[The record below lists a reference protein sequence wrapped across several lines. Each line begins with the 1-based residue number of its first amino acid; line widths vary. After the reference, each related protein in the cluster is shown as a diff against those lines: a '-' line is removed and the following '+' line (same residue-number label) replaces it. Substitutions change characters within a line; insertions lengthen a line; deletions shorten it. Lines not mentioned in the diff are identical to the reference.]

1 MPIDSITDID
11 ALGFI
16 LLVGVVAVLLV
27 RVIPGAKIPPRLP
40 TYTDAEITA
49 YDRSLP
55 KYFLVAILALAL
67 GGLHAVVKDLPPV
80 YAWLTEAGHGGHMA
94 RDLAN
99 THLVIVIGGT
109 IAATGL
115 IWYILPRIA
124 RRPLYSNLLATWSF
138 WLTVVGAG
146 GFYLSNIVLGII
158 FGQMAHNGIDYE
170 AAKPIVGVWRVI
182 PIAGSASIMGLGYW
196 TFTAEIFLTIWAAR
210 KVRAPRPHGHLLKYI
225 AIGGL
230 GLFIGTVQ
238 GVIQVLPANEA
249 WIQASAPAGEYID
262 PIAHAHVN
270 LVTGTLSLVAAL
282 IFWFSTRDHPTEAAR
297 RAENRVF
304 WTMVPGS
311 LLFYVSFMVLGW
323 TEGHLMTDQGYTY
336 AAAVSSLGLWHT
348 LPLMT
353 AGILM
358 LAGIWGLL
366 TITVRR
372 FWLGA
377 GRAFA
382 AAPLLLVAVI
392 ALVVGTSQGL
402 VQILPPVKAFLV
414 AAGEPGDAIPNAH
427 AQLNMLGG
435 VIPALLGLLLIDS
448 GALLRIQVSRGVA
461 VRVAWLVGAGIG
473 IYWAS
478 AMATNVAMGGLIA
491 TGSSLERA
499 VSATVPL
506 GGLGMTVGAALYFAG
521 FTILAVTVWRST
533 RGYRAE
539 GWRNL
544 WGWIAAYNGEPPGW
558 RKRIPVRYLLA
569 AEAAGAFVGWPGLG
583 WTLSGMPFIGLP
595 LLLGGPPIA
604 WAVLPLLSSPFGDP
618 PLHWLGLWQTV
629 LLYLGAS
636 TILSVACLGAALSRR
651 RRHANA
657 IRLQPSPT
665 LHGSEQQA

>member
-11 ALGFI
+11 ALGFV
-16 LLVGVVAVLLV
+16 LLVGVIAVLLV
-27 RVIPGAKIPPRLP
+27 RIIPGAKIPPRLP
-40 TYTDAEITA
+40 SYTEDEITA

-55 KYFLVAILALAL
+55 KYFLVALVALAI
-67 GGLHAVVKDLPPV
+67 GGLHAVIKDLPPV
-80 YAWLTEAGHGGHMA
+80 YAWLTEAGHGGHMV

-109 IAATGL
+109 ITATGL
-115 IWYILPRIA
+115 IWYVLPRIA

-138 WLTVVGAG
+138 WLTVVGAS
-146 GFYLSNIVLGII
+146 GFYVSNIVLGLV

-170 AAKPIVGVWRVI
+170 AAKPIVGIWRI
-182 PIAGSASIMGLGYW
+182 LPIAGSASIMGVGYW
-196 TFTAEIFLTIWAAR
+196 TFTAEIFLTIWASR

-238 GVIQVLPANEA
+238 GVIQVLPDNEA

-282 IFWFSTRDHPTEAAR
+282 IFWFSTRDGLTDAHR

-311 LLFYVSFMVLGW
+311 LLFYGSFMTLGW
-323 TEGHLMTDQGYTY
+323 IEGHLMTDHGSTY
-336 AAAVSSLGLWHT
+336 AAAVASLGAWHT
-348 LPLMT
+348 LPLMI

-366 TITVRR
+366 AITLRR
-372 FWLGA
+372 YWLGPL
-377 GRAFA
+377 RHLA
-382 AAPLLLVAVI
+382 ASPFLLVAVI
-392 ALVVGTSQGL
+392 ALVLGTTQGL
-402 VQILPPVKAFLV
+402 IQILPPVKAFLV

-435 VIPALLGLLLIDS
+435 AIPALLGVLMIDS
-448 GALLRIQVSRGVA
+448 QTLLRVQVPRAVA
-461 VRVAWLVGAGIG
+461 VRVATLVGIGIG
-473 IYWAS
+473 IYWDA
-478 AMATNVAMGGLIA
+478 AMATNVAMGAMTASG
-491 TGSSLERA
+491 GSLSDA
-499 VSATVPL
+499 VSTIVPF
-506 GGLGMTVGAALYFAG
+506 GGMGISIGAALYTAG
-521 FTILAVTVWRST
+521 FSMLALMVWRAT
-533 RGYRAE
+533 REYRSE

-544 WGWIAAYNGEPPGW
+544 WAWIASYNGEPAGW
-558 RKRIPVRYLLA
+558 RKRIPIRYLLA

-595 LLLGGPPIA
+595 MLLGGPPIA

-618 PLHWLGLWQTV
+618 PLHWLGLWQAV
-629 LLYLGAS
+629 LLYLSAS
-636 TILSVACLGAALSRR
+636 TIVSVAGLYTALSLR
-651 RRHANA
+651 RRHAVRA
-657 IRLQPSPT
+657 PRRASTALLRPEEP
-665 LHGSEQQA
+665 A